1 MPTLFNNIYYH
12 LKPLIPRTAQIII
25 RRKIISI
32 QRDKYKDTWPIDE
45 RAARPPKG
53 WQGWPDGKKFAL
65 VLTHDVETEKGLDN
79 CYNLIELEKSLGFRS
94 SFNFVAEDYEVPS
107 ELRQH
112 LVNEG
117 FEVGLH
123 GLSHDGK
130 LYSSREEFK
139 KQAQRINHYLKE
151 WKSVGFRSPS
161 MHYNLKWLHDLNV
174 EYDASTFDTD
184 PFEPLPQGMKTIF
197 PFWVSENGTNK
208 GYVELP
214 YTLPQ
219 DFTLFILMKE
229 SNIDIWK
236 EKLDWIAEKG
246 GMVLLITHP
255 DYMQDKGGNVNNE
268 EYLIDYYK
276 ELLEY
281 IKTKH
286 IGQYWSVLPGDISKF
301 WSLNYRTGAKELSVR
316 RDIDDTS
323 KKRSKRVSNRKIWI
337 DLDNS
342 PHVPFFRPIIDEL
355 EKNGY
360 EITLTARDCFQVC
373 ELTDKF
379 KLRYKTVGKHYGKYT
394 IIKVMGILYRALQ
407 LAPTIIKEKPDMA
420 LSHGSRSLLILASIL
435 RIPSVLIED
444 YEHAKALINPT
455 WVIAPEVIPDSAIN
469 IDNNHIFKYPGIKE
483 DVYVPFFKP
492 DPDIK
497 KELCLNGKDVLITIR
512 PPATEAHYR
521 NPMSDELFNAS
532 IEFLSKN
539 PDVCIIL
546 LPRNEKQKSQIK
558 KEWEDLFSKRR
569 IIIPDKVVDG
579 LNLIWY
585 SDLVISGGGTMNREA
600 AALGVPVYSIFRGE
614 IGAVDR
620 YLSDSG
626 RLILLETIDDVQ
638 TKIMLTKRN
647 QTIKPLHHNNATLK
661 SIAESVM
668 KVVES

>member
-1 MPTLFNNIYYH
+1 MPTRIKNIYYK
-12 LKPLIPRTAQIII
+12 LKPLIPRTVQLTI
-25 RRKIISI
+25 RRKIVSI
-32 QRDKYKDTWPIDE
+32 QRQKYKDIWPIDE
-45 RAARPPKG
+45 HAAAPPKG
-53 WQGWPDGKKFAL
+53 WQGWPDGKRFAL
-65 VLTHDVETEKGLDN
+65 VLTHDVETEKGLNN
-79 CYNLIELEKSLGFRS
+79 CSKLVELEKSLGFRS
-94 SFNFVAEDYEVPS
+94 SFNFVAEDYNVPS

-112 LVNEG
+112 LTSEG
-117 FEVGLH
+117 FEVGIH

-130 LYSSREEFK
+130 LYSSREAFE
-139 KQAQRINHYLKE
+139 KQAQRINQYLKE

-184 PFEPLPQGMKTIF
+184 PFEPLPHGMKTIF

-219 DFTLFILMKE
+219 DFTLFILMEEK
-229 SNIDIWK
+229 NIDIWK
-236 EKLDWIAEKG
+236 KKLDWLASNG
-246 GMVLLITHP
+246 GMVLLDTHP
-255 DYMQDKGGNVNNE
+255 DYMKDKGDISNE
-268 EYLIDYYK
+268 KYLIDYYR

-281 IKTKH
+281 IKTKYK
-286 IGQYWSVLPGDISKF
+286 GQYWSVLPKDISKF
-301 WSLNYRTGAKELSVR
+301 WSLNYSAQLQETSVR
-316 RDIDDTS
+316 GFDVPTEKRGKMAS
-323 KKRSKRVSNRKIWI
+323 KKKIWI

-355 EKNGY
+355 KKNGY
-360 EITLTARDCFQVC
+360 EVVVTARDCFQVC
-373 ELTDKF
+373 ELADKF
-379 KLRYKTVGKHYGKYT
+379 KLQYKTVGKHYGKHT

-407 LAPTIIKEKPDMA
+407 LAPTIIKEKPDVA
-420 LSHGSRSLLILASIL
+420 LSHGSRSLLILASML

-469 IDNNHIFKYPGIKE
+469 INKNHIFKYPGIKE
-483 DVYVPFFKP
+483 DVYVPYFKP

-497 KELCLNGKDVLITIR
+497 KELGLNGKDVIITIR

-521 NPMSDELFNAS
+521 NPMSDELFNAT
-532 IEFLSKN
+532 IDFFSKN

-546 LPRNEKQKSQIK
+546 LPRNEKQKILIK
-558 KEWEDLFSKRR
+558 KRWEELFNNRK
-569 IIIPDKVVDG
+569 IMIPEKVVDG

-600 AALGVPVYSIFRGE
+600 AALGVPVYSIFRGK

-620 YLSDSG
+620 YLSESG
-626 RLILLETIDDVQ
+626 RLVLLESIDDIQ
-638 TKIMLTKRN
+638 TKIMLTKRH
-647 QTIKPLHHNNATLK
+647 QTIKPWHHNNVTLK
-661 SIAESVM
+661 SIVESVI